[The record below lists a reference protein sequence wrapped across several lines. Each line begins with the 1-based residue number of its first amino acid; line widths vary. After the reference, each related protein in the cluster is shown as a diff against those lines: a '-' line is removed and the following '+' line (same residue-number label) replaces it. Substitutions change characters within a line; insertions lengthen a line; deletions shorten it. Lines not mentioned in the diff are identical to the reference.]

1 MSNELLNFEY
11 VYIFIFIF
19 IYICFA
25 DAVKSFHLEIFR
37 LFFQFTFKIQAF
49 PQKGFQVTLKVQAFS
64 SKLLHR
70 SGICSKILPRSD
82 IFFQVTSK
90 IRHFLPSYFQD
101 QIFSCKILK
110 DQTFYC
116 KILQDQTLSSKI
128 FQDTCKNNAL
138 SSKILEVKSDRFLQ
152 EMYGSS
158 TGVKKPKNSKTTE
171 SQTCLTKFSIKQ
183 IPKTQATDK
192 NEFIIDQNSSK
203 LNPEPF
209 LKRFHCTLERIM
221 SIPSWPTSPVFLPMR
236 IWR

>member
-1 MSNELLNFEY
+1 MRRLYDVLEKLILCTGVNNFCYCFLYNRCSPEGSLILFEVWTFGPLDSNNKLESHMSNELLFFEY

-25 DAVKSFHLEIFR
+25 EAVKIFHLEIFR

-49 PQKGFQVTLKVQAFS
+49 SSKLLSRFRHFLPRYFQDQAFS
-64 SKLLHR
+64 SKLLPR
-70 SGICSKILPRSD
+70 SG

-101 QIFSCKILK
+101 QIFSCKILQ
-110 DQTFYC
+110 DQTFSC

-158 TGVKKPKNSKTTE
+158 TGESPLRPLGIKN
-171 SQTCLTKFSIKQ
+171 
-183 IPKTQATDK
+183 
-192 NEFIIDQNSSK
+192 
-203 LNPEPF
+203 
-209 LKRFHCTLERIM
+209 
-221 SIPSWPTSPVFLPMR
+221 
-236 IWR
+236 

>member
-1 MSNELLNFEY
+1 MHY
-11 VYIFIFIF
+11 ICVYEHCSTCIPQSISHTFLARILQKWYISDTICKNLARILDF

-25 DAVKSFHLEIFR
+25 DAVKIFHLEIFR

-49 PQKGFQVTLKVQAFS
+49 S
-64 SKLLHR
+64 SKLLLSRFRHFLP
-70 SGICSKILPRSD
+70 SYFQDQAFSSKILPRSD

-101 QIFSCKILK
+101 QIFSCKILQ
-110 DQTFYC
+110 DQTFSC

-158 TGVKKPKNSKTTE
+158 TGVKIANKY
-171 SQTCLTKFSIKQ
+171 
-183 IPKTQATDK
+183 
-192 NEFIIDQNSSK
+192 FIQKIDY
-203 LNPEPF
+203 F
-209 LKRFHCTLERIM
+209 HLK
-221 SIPSWPTSPVFLPMR
+221 S
-236 IWR
+236 

>member
-1 MSNELLNFEY
+1 MSNELLIFEY
-11 VYIFIFIF
+11 VYIFIF

-25 DAVKSFHLEIFR
+25 DAVKNFHLETFR

-49 PQKGFQVTLKVQAFS
+49 SSTLLLSRFRHFLPSYFQDQAFS
-64 SKLLHR
+64 
-70 SGICSKILPRSD
+70 SKILPRSD

-101 QIFSCKILK
+101 QIFSCKILQ
-110 DQTFYC
+110 DQTFSC

-158 TGVKKPKNSKTTE
+158 TGVIMKPAKLQGLK
-171 SQTCLTKFSIKQ
+171 LP
-183 IPKTQATDK
+183 PKLWWIFQAA
-192 NEFIIDQNSSK
+192 
-203 LNPEPF
+203 
-209 LKRFHCTLERIM
+209 
-221 SIPSWPTSPVFLPMR
+221 W
-236 IWR
+236 

>member
-1 MSNELLNFEY
+1 MSNELLIFEY
-11 VYIFIFIF
+11 VYIFIF

-49 PQKGFQVTLKVQAFS
+49 S
-64 SKLLHR
+64 SKLLLSRFRHFLPSYSSQG
-70 SGICSKILPRSD
+70 SGIFFQVTSKIRHFLPRYFQNQAFSSKILPRSD

-101 QIFSCKILK
+101 QIFSCKILQ
-110 DQTFYC
+110 DQTFSC

-158 TGVKKPKNSKTTE
+158 TGVLFHQNTW
-171 SQTCLTKFSIKQ
+171 LAFSC
-183 IPKTQATDK
+183 
-192 NEFIIDQNSSK
+192 NECVHD
-203 LNPEPF
+203 
-209 LKRFHCTLERIM
+209 
-221 SIPSWPTSPVFLPMR
+221 
-236 IWR
+236 